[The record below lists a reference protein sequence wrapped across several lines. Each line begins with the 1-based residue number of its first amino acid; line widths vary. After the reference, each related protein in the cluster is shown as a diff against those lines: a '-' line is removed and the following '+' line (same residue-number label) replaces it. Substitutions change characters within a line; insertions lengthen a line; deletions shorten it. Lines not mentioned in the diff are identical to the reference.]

1 MAKMQSIKYFLY
13 NAKGAALNMCG
24 CSFFWHI
31 NKKRSDL
38 MQEVKRKC
46 SQKEIY
52 RELEELEKMRKSEFV
67 KTWLGRK
74 KLEQKRE
81 KIKRMRSDI

>member
-1 MAKMQSIKYFLY
+1 
-13 NAKGAALNMCG
+13 
-24 CSFFWHI
+24 
-31 NKKRSDL
+31 